1 MYWHSLFYWQLFFD
15 ENRISCLSIQELY
28 NLWNPYI
35 DIKDYF
41 TGIISASDNQLLID
55 KMNRLLNSGLNF
67 EELLSELENVYVYS
81 MDSTGYDDSLVIL
94 LKQTVNTDV
103 DVCDYYYDLAYYLHS
118 LWCDFEH
125 QLDGNGK
132 YNCDVYKLIL
142 E

>member
-1 MYWHSLFYWQLFFD
+1 
-15 ENRISCLSIQELY
+15 
-28 NLWNPYI
+28 
-35 DIKDYF
+35 
-41 TGIISASDNQLLID
+41 
-55 KMNRLLNSGLNF
+55 MNRLLNSGLNF